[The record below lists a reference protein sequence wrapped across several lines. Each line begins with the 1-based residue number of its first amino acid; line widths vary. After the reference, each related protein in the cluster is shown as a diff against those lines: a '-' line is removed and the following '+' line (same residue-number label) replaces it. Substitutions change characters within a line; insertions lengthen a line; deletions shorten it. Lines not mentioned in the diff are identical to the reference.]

1 MRIPH
6 WLLWTLALGSAVA
19 IWQLLWRQAVVPDYM
34 LPAPRSVWNEWWRLW
49 DNGVML
55 RDLRTTLAEAFSGF
69 AVALVCGLGLGL
81 LLARTKLLSPI
92 LSPFV
97 AASQAMPIIAFAP
110 LLVVWFGF
118 GLLPKTIIC
127 ALIIFFP
134 ILVNTE
140 SGLRAV
146 DRDLIEASWTMGGSG
161 WQTLRY
167 VEIPLA
173 LRPLLA
179 GVRMGLTLA
188 ITGAV
193 VGEFVA
199 SSAGLGYLMNYGR
212 TLYNAPMV
220 FAASLTMALVAI
232 LCYAAIGMVERAL
245 ITWE

>member
-1 MRIPH
+1 
-6 WLLWTLALGSAVA
+6 
-19 IWQLLWRQAVVPDYM
+19 M
-34 LPAPRSVWNEWWRLW
+34 LPAPRAVWHEWWRLW
-49 DNGVML
+49 NNGVMP
-55 RDLRTTLAEAFSGF
+55 RDLGTTLAEALSGF
-69 AVALVCGLGLGL
+69 GVALVAGVVLGL
-81 LLARTKLLSPI
+81 LLARTRVLSPI

-127 ALIIFFP
+127 ALIVFFP

-140 SGLRAV
+140 SGLRSV

-167 VEIPLA
+167 VELPLA

-179 GVRMGLTLA
+179 GIRMGLTLA

-193 VGEFVA
+193 VAEFVA
-199 SSAGLGYLMNYGR
+199 ASAGLGYLMNYGR
-212 TLYNAPMV
+212 TLYDAPMV
-220 FAASLTMALVAI
+220 FAASLTMALVAM
-232 LCYAAIGMVERAL
+232 LGYALVSGLERLL